1 MIQTAHS
8 SGVAPGREDRSR
20 ACLDPERRML
30 LATDGPQG
38 RPRLTMLQRLTSFGR
53 SSRARGSNLVEVLEQ
68 LGHPMGR
75 QDGHV
80 GLAHVP
86 HPVDDGLRQREAL
99 LEKAHAAPPTARG
112 TRSWPPR
119 AGAQNSPRPLGPAD
133 RRARGR
139 AGQPEAVARQKA
151 TKSRARQ
158 RTIVSVRSLSTS
170 VTATKRDYLRREAPV
185 RVATS
190 VCEWPARSRT

>member
-20 ACLDPERRML
+20 ACLDLERRML

-38 RPRLTMLQRLTSFGR
+38 RPRLTMLQRLASLGR
-53 SSRARGSNLVEVLEQ
+53 SSRTRGSNLVEVLEQ

-99 LEKAHAAPPTARG
+99 LEKAHTAPPTAFAVPDLGRLEQVRK
-112 TRSWPPR
+112 TVL
-119 AGAQNSPRPLGPAD
+119 APLDQRIDAHEVEQD
-133 RRARGR
+133 S
-139 AGQPEAVARQKA
+139 QK
-151 TKSRARQ
+151 R
-158 RTIVSVRSLSTS
+158 
-170 VTATKRDYLRREAPV
+170 
-185 RVATS
+185 
-190 VCEWPARSRT
+190 